1 MRYFPTLFLILFLCF
16 SSLLFGQVSTAQIE
30 GKVTD
35 NEGNPLPNVNI
46 VAKNLDNGLTRD
58 TISSNSGSYFIGAL
72 QPGKYEISSSFVG
85 YRKDTRIVE
94 LLIGQTVEINF
105 TLFSEA
111 IPIGAVEVRAEAP
124 VFELKRTDVSMPVRK
139 EQISNLPLD
148 TRNIMQLAALVP
160 GIRAYAPI
168 GGRALPDAG
177 ALPPLRFI
185 QLYVDGVEWKS
196 YYNGNI
202 VGIPQTGSPLSQEAV
217 QEFRVILNAFD
228 AEYTRGT
235 AYVISAVTPRGTN
248 EFKGTAFFNLRDK
261 GLNARGPFQTTIP
274 DYKRQ
279 QFGFSLSGPIIQNKL
294 FFFTGYELNNEK
306 NYIDVVP
313 GRPSYNPTLWDS
325 YKGTFESP
333 TQNHTGVV
341 KLTYVPNS
349 SHTIDLTWATRYM
362 DSKFYFGGTVAYTAG
377 IYGKYYINS
386 FLLKDTWIISPEM
399 MNELSLHY
407 LRWRHDEP
415 LIQSGPAY
423 IYPSITLGRGTF
435 PIRLAEDHYR
445 IVNKFTYRLTD
456 FYGDHII
463 KTGFELTRA
472 LNNPWFPYYFDGQ
485 FSFATDTSI
494 LPRTATI
501 GIGFNNPYTK
511 DDAEGKLDG
520 YTVGMFIQDRWTP
533 VPQLT
538 LSLGLRW
545 DADINLLN
553 NKTKVRWADSS
564 NLAAAITP
572 DFLNKGDRENDLDNF
587 APRISFNYDIFG
599 TGKTVARG
607 GYGIFF
613 DRTANYIGYFEQ
625 LYSNWGIYTF
635 TNPTTTDPQV
645 IRQQILSGQ
654 GTTRPTLY
662 LLNKRMTTPAVYQWS
677 LGFAHQLFD
686 NFGLSVDYINNKV
699 NSLYIA
705 TNVNYYIPSQGRRA
719 ISNNYGDIYLW
730 GSYGRAASEALLF
743 NFMYRTPKYFAQ
755 LSYTLSWS
763 YSYFDGSPGAIP
775 SNTKYQLQRV
785 AGDERHRF
793 VLNWIVNL
801 PLHFQ
806 VSGIATLASPAA
818 YSVYDGRDLNDNNVF
833 TDDYIAGMRTIV
845 NNWKKIRN
853 WYKMFDL
860 RISKSFAY
868 MGYKVTLVFDGFNL
882 FNWFNAASYFGR
894 KYDASGNPYA
904 NFGLPT
910 GSYAPRY
917 LQLGVRVSYGY

>member
-1 MRYFPTLFLILFLCF
+1 MKHLLTFLMFFIF
-16 SSLLFGQVSTAQIE
+16 SNYSLLLSQVSTAQIE

-35 NEGNPLPNVNI
+35 SEGNPLPNVNVI
-46 VAKNLDNGLTRD
+46 AKNLDNGLTRG
-58 TISSNSGSYFIGAL
+58 TVTGKSGTYFIGAL
-72 QPGKYEISSSFVG
+72 QPGKYELSSSFVG
-85 YRKDTRIVE
+85 YRKETKIVE
-94 LLIGQTVEINF
+94 ILIGQTAQINF
-105 TLFSEA
+105 TLYSEA
-111 IPIGAVEVRAEAP
+111 IPLGQVEVRAEGP

-139 EQISNLPLD
+139 EQITNLPLD

-228 AEYTRGT
+228 PEYTRGT

-248 EFKGTAFFNLRDK
+248 EFRGTAFFNLRDK
-261 GLNARGPFQTTIP
+261 SLNSRGPFQTTIP
-274 DYKRQ
+274 DYNRQ
-279 QFGFSLSGPIIQNKL
+279 QFGFSLSGPILKDKL
-294 FFFTGYELNNEK
+294 FFFTSYELNNEK

-313 GRPSYNPTLWDS
+313 GRPSYNPSLWDS

-341 KLTYVPNS
+341 KFTYVPNS

-362 DSKFYFGGTVAYTAG
+362 DSKFYFGGTVAYSAG
-377 IYGKYYINS
+377 IYGRYHVNS
-386 FLLKDTWIISPEM
+386 YLLKDTWIISPEM

-415 LIQSGPAY
+415 LIQPGPAY

-456 FYGDHII
+456 FYGDHIF
-463 KTGFELTRA
+463 KAGAEFTRA
-472 LNNPWFPYYFDGQ
+472 INNPWFPYYFDGQ
-485 FSFATDTSI
+485 FSFATDTST

-501 GIGFNNPYTK
+501 GIGFNNPYTT

-520 YTVGMFIQDRWTP
+520 YTVGAFIQDRWTP
-533 VPQLT
+533 IPQLT
-538 LSLGLRW
+538 LSFGLRW

-553 NKTKVRWADSS
+553 NKNKVRWADSA
-564 NLAAAITP
+564 NLRTAIPP
-572 DFLNKGDRENDLDNF
+572 DFLNNGDRENDLDNF
-587 APRISFNYDIFG
+587 APRISFNYDVLG
-599 TGKTVARG
+599 TGKTIARG
-607 GYGIFF
+607 GYGVFF

-645 IRQQILSGQ
+645 LRQLILSGQ

-677 LGFAHQLFD
+677 LGLAHQLFD
-686 NFGLSVDYINNKV
+686 NFGFSVDYINNKV
-699 NSLYIA
+699 TSLYVA
-705 TNVNYYIPSQGRRA
+705 TNVNYYIPSQGKRA

-730 GSYGRAASEALLF
+730 GSYGRAASQALLF

-763 YSYFDGSPGAIP
+763 YSDFDGSPGAIP
-775 SNTKYQLQRV
+775 SNSKYQLQRV

-801 PLHFQ
+801 PYQFQ
-806 VSGIATLASPAA
+806 ISGIATLASPAA
-818 YSVYDGRDLNDNNVF
+818 YSVIDGRDLNDNNVF
-833 TDDYIAGMRTIV
+833 TDDYIGGMRTKV
-845 NNWKKIRN
+845 NDWHKIRN

-860 RISKSFAY
+860 RISKTFNY
-868 MGYKVTLVFDGFNL
+868 LNYKFTLIFDGFNV
-882 FNWFNAASYFGR
+882 FNWFNAASYFNR
-894 KYDASGNPYA
+894 MFDASGNPYA
-904 NFGLPT
+904 NFGQPNS
-910 GSYAPRY
+910 SYAPRY